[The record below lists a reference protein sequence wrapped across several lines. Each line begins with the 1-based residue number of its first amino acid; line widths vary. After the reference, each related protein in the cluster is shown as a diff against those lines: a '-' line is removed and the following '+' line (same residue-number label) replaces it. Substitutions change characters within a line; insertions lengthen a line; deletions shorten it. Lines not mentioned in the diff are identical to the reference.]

1 MSFTNENYI
10 LHIPKHA
17 FDVLPDASDTPSVNS
32 QKKLL
37 DICFQSDIGVCR
49 LLLNRFF

>member
-1 MSFTNENYI
+1 MSFTNENYNFQ
-10 LHIPKHA
+10 IPKYA
-17 FDVLPDASDTPSVNS
+17 FDVLPDASDTPSVNR

-49 LLLNRFF
+49 LLYNRFF